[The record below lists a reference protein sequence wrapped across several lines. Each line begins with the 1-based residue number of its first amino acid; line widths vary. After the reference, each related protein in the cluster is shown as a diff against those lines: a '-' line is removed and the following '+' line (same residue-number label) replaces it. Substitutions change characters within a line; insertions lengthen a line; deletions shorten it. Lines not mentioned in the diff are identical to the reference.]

1 MIIGIV
7 FGIKLMTKALK
18 EFWKKVWKRDNVMS
32 THSEVINW
40 ELLSVTFLSNNSL
53 NVINALPNRLNRYSG
68 SNFCLGIGPSSFEIT
83 THLYL
88 HLIKIKLYLMEGWY
102 FFQIMYLFRLL
113 LHRSF
118 HALKLK
124 SSSFNVKVFPFID
137 L

>member
-7 FGIKLMTKALK
+7 FGIKLMTKELK

-53 NVINALPNRLNRYSG
+53 NVINALPNHLNRYSG

-102 FFQIMYLFRLL
+102 FFSNNVPLQVTLTSKFSCIKTKIFLFQC
-113 LHRSF
+113 
-118 HALKLK
+118 
-124 SSSFNVKVFPFID
+124 
-137 L
+137 